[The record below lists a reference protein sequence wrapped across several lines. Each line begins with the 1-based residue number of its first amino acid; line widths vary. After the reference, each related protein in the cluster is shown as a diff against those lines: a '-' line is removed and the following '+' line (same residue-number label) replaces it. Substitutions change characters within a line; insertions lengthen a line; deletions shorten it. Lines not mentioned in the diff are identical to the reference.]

1 MVAVG
6 GVAVPVVL
14 VVDVVLV
21 SDGRMPAA
29 WPVSVRMAGMGQM
42 GQRVLVV
49 VVVMRGMGVTFV
61 NIVRVPLTLD
71 AGMPAAGSVVMRVTG
86 VDLVFGGHGS
96 SLL

>member
-6 GVAVPVVL
+6 GVVVPVVF

-29 WPVSVRMAGMGQM
+29 WPVSVRVGGVSQM
-42 GQRVLVV
+42 RQRVLVV

-61 NIVRVPLTLD
+61 NIVGVPLSLD
-71 AGMPAAGSVVMRVTG
+71 AGMPAAGSVVMRVAG
-86 VDLVFGGHGS
+86 VDVVFGSHGS